1 MFATVN
7 LYSTKKGELNDFLSR
22 FYNTDLEI
30 YNNLNWEKKYTNPI
44 ELAEIIGVYIDN
56 SDLYNLKM
64 LICIDKNLFI
74 TITKDGLFPLEQ
86 SAYNVNCETIS
97 NSPFISFRPKFILS
111 FSSVKTLSLHNFFT
125 K

>member
-1 MFATVN
+1 MFAAVN

-74 TITKDGLFPLEQ
+74 TITEDNANNIIKYLYERFP
-86 SAYNVNCETIS
+86 Y
-97 NSPFISFRPKFILS
+97 
-111 FSSVKTLSLHNFFT
+111 
-125 K
+125 